1 MTKILSADCVHQ
13 NILQYYSC
21 NKVHA
26 RHDHESFGVS
36 DAGFPSLYR
45 VSTVPQRL
53 QRSTSQGIVPHY
65 TSAAHAEGHTTH
77 GNSARCS
84 SPRCTYVIRYD
95 RNPGF
100 PPSSLSPWSPSATIL
115 RPKTFTRK
123 PATTFLFP
131 CFFFLPAP
139 VRVVSQAVPLA
150 YLVIFSVCFS
160 HSHSHFAARARGG
173 GKNAP
178 SQQQKLLVSLTGSSI
193 IDHRVAEDQSP
204 DRSTRH
210 INADTRRTG
219 HHRHRLSLQAGS
231 CSHPRFYLFCEFD
244 PDRMCSIRKE
254 TCRALV
260 GWLVLLL
267 AQVVL
272 CSAVTPCGSARG
284 GGGAR
289 RLSTSVRPFVPLR
302 RSTPQNSHR
311 VADRYLGRFPCVGPT
326 HPYG

>member
-115 RPKTFTRK
+115 RPKTFTR
-123 PATTFLFP
+123 ASNYFSFSL
-131 CFFFLPAP
+131 FFF
-139 VRVVSQAVPLA
+139 
-150 YLVIFSVCFS
+150 F
-160 HSHSHFAARARGG
+160 
-173 GKNAP
+173 
-178 SQQQKLLVSLTGSSI
+178 TGSGESGLSGGSPRVSCNFFCLFFTFAQLFRGACSGRWEECPVAAAEI
-193 IDHRVAEDQSP
+193 TCVINGVIDHRSSRGR
-204 DRSTRH
+204 RSESRPFHKTHKRRH
-210 INADTRRTG
+210 AA
-219 HHRHRLSLQAGS
+219 HRPSSTSTIAAG
-231 CSHPRFYLFCEFD
+231 
-244 PDRMCSIRKE
+244 
-254 TCRALV
+254 
-260 GWLVLLL
+260 WQLL
-267 AQVVL
+267 APSFLFVL
-272 CSAVTPCGSARG
+272 RI
-284 GGGAR
+284 
-289 RLSTSVRPFVPLR
+289 
-302 RSTPQNSHR
+302 RSRSD
-311 VADRYLGRFPCVGPT
+311 V
-326 HPYG
+326 